1 MECCG
6 RGRTCRPVTD
16 RPIAW
21 NAATKSPKRAAARY
35 PVSAP
40 AYRVSQRVIADLSAS
55 DSIAGAAKTAN
66 SNSPAIGSGSHAG
79 GQFIRFIVV
88 APVQPV
94 VTCDYARVSDAEQQG
109 ALVASRH
116 TTDGLC
122 PASVMRPPASFAAAR
137 SRRAG
142 HARSGSCQSR
152 RNPRREPARIRRF
165 RRAGPVWRRAKQGGH
180 PPSLPRRTR

>member
-6 RGRTCRPVTD
+6 RGRTCRQVTG

-21 NAATKSPKRAAARY
+21 NAATKSPKRAAARC

-40 AYRVSQRVIADLSAS
+40 AYHVSQLVIADLSAS
-55 DSIAGAAKTAN
+55 DSTAEAAKTAN
-66 SNSPAIGSGSHAG
+66 SSSPTVGSSSHAAG
-79 GQFIRFIVV
+79 LFTRFIVA

-94 VTCDYARVSDAEQQG
+94 VTCDYARVSNAEQQG
-109 ALVASRH
+109 ALVASGH
-116 TTDGLC
+116 ATDDLC

-165 RRAGPVWRRAKQGGH
+165 RRAGPAWRRAKQAGH
-180 PPSLPRRTR
+180 PPSSLRRTR